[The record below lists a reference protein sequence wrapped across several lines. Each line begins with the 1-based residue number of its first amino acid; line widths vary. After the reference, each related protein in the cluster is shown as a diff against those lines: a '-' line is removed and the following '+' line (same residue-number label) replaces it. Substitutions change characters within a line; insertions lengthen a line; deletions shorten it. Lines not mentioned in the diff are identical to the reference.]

1 MVLLAVLAAQYVLH
15 QDCISLGDGTEM
27 VSHVGSILL
36 DSSEPFTV
44 ATSHRILRKPLAS
57 SRIKDRVKDQR
68 NQKASAHEKAG
79 AGGGR
84 FDSITIR
91 LSIISQVKRHSHLI

>member
-44 ATSHRILRKPLAS
+44 ATSQRINPP
-57 SRIKDRVKDQR
+57 
-68 NQKASAHEKAG
+68 
-79 AGGGR
+79 
-84 FDSITIR
+84 
-91 LSIISQVKRHSHLI
+91 